1 MLLLMATCATDNMEG
16 MVLIFERVYFGSLY
30 NYLHEKVNS
39 VGNIDFEIQV
49 AQNIYHQNLILL
61 V

>member
-1 MLLLMATCATDNMEG
+1 MATCATDNMEG

-30 NYLHEKVNS
+30 NYLHEKVVADNTTQQQSNS
-39 VGNIDFEIQV
+39 
-49 AQNIYHQNLILL
+49 YL